1 MAFVCLTWQ
10 AAELST
16 QGRVYSWLIVVSFV
30 CGLQYMRVVK
40 LLRVFVELIEATIT
54 SVRAFTIV
62 LFYILVAVTCT
73 FYFGQQI

>member
-1 MAFVCLTWQ
+1 
-10 AAELST
+10 
-16 QGRVYSWLIVVSFV
+16 
-30 CGLQYMRVVK
+30 MRVVK

-73 FYFGQQI
+73 FYFGQ